1 MDLLILFVIA
11 LGLAMNCFGLAIA
24 NSSISGKVLPGVP
37 LRTSITFA
45 LSHFIFTYAGFYL
58 GRWAQYTVEGIEG
71 WSSFIILM
79 IIGVKMIMEA
89 MRKRPETR
97 VFDINNRRV
106 IILLSLASGIN
117 ALLAGVVLGLME
129 APILITAML
138 VALTV
143 FFFTFF
149 GMLRGHQMGMAFAK
163 RVFIFGGA
171 FLIIAG
177 FRFLMDFVF

>member
-1 MDLLILFVIA
+1 LDLLILFVIA

-37 LRTSITFA
+37 LRTSAAFA
-45 LSHFIFTYAGFYL
+45 LSHFVFTFAGFYL
-58 GRWAQYTVEGIEG
+58 GRWAHYTVEGIEG
-71 WSSFIILM
+71 WSSFIILV

-89 MRKRPETR
+89 MRKRPETK

-106 IILLSLASGIN
+106 IFLLSLASGIN
-117 ALLAGVVLGLME
+117 ALLAGLVLGIMSE
-129 APILITAML
+129 PILRAAIM
-138 VALTV
+138 VAFTV

-149 GMLRGHQMGMAFAK
+149 GMLRGHQMGMPFAK
-163 RVFIFGGA
+163 RVTIFGGV

-177 FRFLMDFVF
+177 FRFLIDFVF

>member
-1 MDLLILFVIA
+1 LDLLILFIIA

-24 NSSISGKVLPGVP
+24 NSSISGQVLPGVP
-37 LRTSITFA
+37 LRTSLAFA
-45 LSHFIFTYAGFYL
+45 LSHFILSYAGFYL
-58 GRWAQYTVEGIEG
+58 GKWAHYTVAGIEG

-89 MRKRPETR
+89 MRKRPETK

-106 IILLSLASGIN
+106 IFALSVASGMN
-117 ALLAGVVLGLME
+117 ALLAGLVLGIMS
-129 APILITAML
+129 APIFKAAAL
-138 VALTV
+138 VAITV

-149 GMLRGHQMGMAFAK
+149 GMVRGHQMGMPFAK
-163 RVFIFGGA
+163 RVTIFGGA

-177 FRFLMDFVF
+177 FRFLMEFIF